1 VIDRAHD
8 LPPRLLEPAIQIA
21 RATNPI
27 EARIIRLEQ
36 HLAERD
42 DPAMRQELAALRS
55 QTPEIR

>member
-1 VIDRAHD
+1 MIYGLAFWK
-8 LPPRLLEPAIQIA
+8 PAIQIA
-21 RATNPI
+21 RSTNPI